1 MSLYIEERRIA
12 KERFASYVSD
22 YDMKDPKISLK
33 AVHTYKVAELCENIG
48 ISIGMEGE
56 ELFVAWM
63 CGLLHDIGR
72 FEQVTRY
79 NTFVDAESMDHA
91 LLSTE
96 ILFGKSGE
104 EDGILRDFLEMEE
117 YDDILYK
124 AILYHSAYR
133 LPKELTEQE
142 KMYCD
147 ILRDADKIDI
157 FRVNLETPMEE
168 IYNTTAEELYNS
180 EVTPEV
186 LQAFMEHHAVLRSLK
201 KTPVDNVVGHISLF
215 YELVYPKSRELAL
228 EQGYLKKLSQ
238 FESNCPETQAN
249 FEKIRC
255 ELDINNRYII
265 QLGI

>member
-1 MSLYIEERRIA
+1 MNTFTEERRRA
-12 KERFASYVSD
+12 KERFASYVAN
-22 YDMKDPKISLK
+22 YAMNDPKISLK
-33 AVHTYKVAELCENIG
+33 AVHTYKVAELCQRIG
-48 ISIGMEGE
+48 ESLKLEGQ
-56 ELFVAWM
+56 ELFIAWM

-79 NTFVDAESMDHA
+79 NTFVDADSMDHA
-91 LLSTE
+91 LLSTQ
-96 ILFGKSGE
+96 ILFGETGDKT
-104 EDGILRDFLEMEE
+104 GILREFIEMTD

-133 LPKELTEQE
+133 IPEDLTEQE

-168 IYNTTAEELYNS
+168 IYNTTTEELYS
-180 EVTPEV
+180 AHVTPEV

-215 YELVYPKSRELAL
+215 YELVYPECREIAL
-228 EQGYLKKLSQ
+228 KQGYLKRLSE
-238 FESNCPETQAN
+238 FESLCSETRAI

-255 ELDINNRYII
+255 EL
-265 QLGI
+265 GI

>member
-1 MSLYIEERRIA
+1 MITFIEERRKA
-12 KERFASYVSD
+12 KERFASYVSN
-22 YDMKDPKISLK
+22 YDMNDPKISLK
-33 AVHTYKVAELCENIG
+33 AVHTYKVAELCEDIAG
-48 ISIGMEGE
+48 SLGLGE
-56 ELFVAWM
+56 EECFIAWM

-79 NTFVDAESMDHA
+79 NTFVDADSMDHA
-91 LLSTE
+91 LLSTQ
-96 ILFGKSGE
+96 ILFGETEDE
-104 EDGILRDFLEMEE
+104 EGILREFIDMTT

-124 AILYHSAYR
+124 AIRYHSSYR
-133 LPKELTEQE
+133 IPDELTKQE

-168 IYNTTAEELYNS
+168 IYNTTTEELYHS
-180 EVTPEV
+180 QVTPEV

-215 YELVYPKSRELAL
+215 YELVYPRSREMAL
-228 EQGYLKKLSQ
+228 EQGHLKRLSQ
-238 FESNCPETQAN
+238 FESHCPETQAC

-255 ELDINNRYII
+255 ELGIDE
-265 QLGI
+265 LG

>member
-1 MSLYIEERRIA
+1 MEAYMEERRKA
-12 KERFASYVSD
+12 KERFAAYVAN
-22 YDMKDPKISLK
+22 YDMAEPKISLK
-33 AVHTYKVAELCENIG
+33 AVHTYKVAELCQRIG
-48 ISIGMEGE
+48 ESLGLEGE
-56 ELFVAWM
+56 ERFIAWM

-96 ILFGKSGE
+96 ILYGKAGE
-104 EDGILRDFLEMEE
+104 KGGILREFLEMEE
-117 YDDILYK
+117 YDDILHK

-133 LPKELTEQE
+133 LPEDLTEQE

-168 IYNTTAEELYNS
+168 IYNTTTEELYNS

-215 YELVYPKSRELAL
+215 YELVYPRSREMAL
-228 EQGYLKKLSQ
+228 EQGDLKELSEFQ
-238 FESNCPETQAN
+238 SLCPQTQEV
-249 FEKIRC
+249 FRQIRQ
-255 ELDINNRYII
+255 ELDI
-265 QLGI
+265 

>member
-1 MSLYIEERRIA
+1 MITFIEERRKA
-12 KERFASYVSD
+12 KERFASYVSN
-22 YDMKDPKISLK
+22 YDMNDPKISLK
-33 AVHTYKVAELCENIG
+33 AVHTYKVAELCEDIAG
-48 ISIGMEGE
+48 SLGLGE
-56 ELFVAWM
+56 EECLIAWM

-79 NTFVDAESMDHA
+79 NTFVDADSMDHA
-91 LLSTE
+91 LLSTQ
-96 ILFGKSGE
+96 ILFDETGDKTGT
-104 EDGILRDFLEMEE
+104 LREFIEMTD

-133 LPKELTEQE
+133 IPEDLTEQE

-168 IYNTTAEELYNS
+168 IYNTTTEELYS
-180 EVTPEV
+180 AEVTPEV

-215 YELVYPKSRELAL
+215 YELVYPESREIAIK
-228 EQGYLKKLSQ
+228 QGYLKRLSE
-238 FESNCPETQAN
+238 FESLCSETRTI

-255 ELDINNRYII
+255 EL
-265 QLGI
+265 GI

>member
-1 MSLYIEERRIA
+1 MKEYTEERKRA
-12 KERFASYVSD
+12 KERFAAYVAN
-22 YDMKDPKISLK
+22 YDTTDPKISLK

-48 ISIGMEGE
+48 ISLGLRGE

-96 ILFGKSGE
+96 ILYG
-104 EDGILRDFLEMEE
+104 EDGVGEGALREYIEVTD

-124 AILYHSAYR
+124 AIRYHSAYR
-133 LPKELTEQE
+133 LPENLSEKEKL
-142 KMYCD
+142 YCN

-168 IYNTTAEELYNS
+168 IYNTTTEELYRS
-180 EVTPEV
+180 QVTPEV
-186 LQAFMEHHAVLRSLK
+186 LRAFLEHHAVLRSLK
-201 KTPVDNVVGHISLF
+201 KTPADNVVGHLALY
-215 YELVYPKSRELAL
+215 YELVFPRSREIAL
-228 EQGYLKKLSQ
+228 KQGDLKKLSE
-238 FESNCPETQAN
+238 FHSLCPETQAV
-249 FEKIRC
+249 FKQIR
-255 ELDINNRYII
+255 EE
-265 QLGI
+265 LGI